1 MMQVLLLLLLNK
13 TTSKFSGL
21 KLYPF
26 YESFSNSFFM
36 EMVFLGSM
44 MSGIFSEEAQR
55 LEWLKNWKVEWF
67 QISFILMA

>member
-55 LEWLKNWKVEWF
+55 LE
-67 QISFILMA
+67 